1 MAQLNGE
8 NTPLRGAGFPMAAIA
23 SEIIKPAH
31 SFAQAAV
38 PAALGRNETLLAGW
52 SILAASQRPAADSRP
67 LFGFAR
73 QIALRGESA
82 LNGVPHLRIGQ
93 LLTASRQEMESL
105 RLVKRLMLGYRD
117 AKARNPKPL
126 SIGVFGAPGASF
138 SASANWRRAF
148 LVILA

>member
-1 MAQLNGE
+1 
-8 NTPLRGAGFPMAAIA
+8 MAAIA

-82 LNGVPHLRIGQ
+82 LNGVPHLA
-93 LLTASRQEMESL
+93 LASCSASRQEMESL

-126 SIGVFGAPGASF
+126 SIGVFGAPGAGKSF
-138 SASANWRRAF
+138 ASANWRRAF